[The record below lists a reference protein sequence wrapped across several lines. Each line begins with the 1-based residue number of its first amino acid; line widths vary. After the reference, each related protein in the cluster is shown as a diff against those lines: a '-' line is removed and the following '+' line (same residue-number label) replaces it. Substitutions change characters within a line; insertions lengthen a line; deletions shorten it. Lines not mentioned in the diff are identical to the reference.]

1 MIKIHQGAQPVRRP
15 ISKKSIVAVIAA
27 SLSMGTASAADL
39 IGSATKNLN
48 AGTIT
53 AGTGFTSHDLC
64 TRVMVSG
71 DSVLNVKLN
80 YLVPKVWPL
89 PLIWDVNFYAGDRVT
104 TKTILPLLD
113 FPRTAIYRAGLGCT
127 VVPPGTSISSVR
139 AQGFR
144 PLTPSPL
151 TFAPWPKGEYP
162 AESQLMS
169 AVMAKTVTQ
178 QGDSLFAETTVDTFK
193 QQNTVAYLV
202 AKDGH
207 LLFERYAP
215 GYNRSQPQI
224 GWSMSKSLTSLI
236 AGVMATDGR
245 ISLDAPVGIPQW
257 TTDSQKAGITWR
269 NLLTN
274 SPGLHWF
281 EGYEGASDATEM
293 LYSKADQ
300 GNWAAN
306 RPMENAPGTV
316 FNYSTG
322 FVNIAIL
329 RMKQIL
335 GNNHQAIYDYYQQ
348 KLFAPLGIRHGIIEP
363 DASGTPVGGARGILR
378 PVDWLRLGQLVAQH
392 GRWNGQQIISAAYM
406 DFALAPSA
414 ADPIYGAYIWR
425 LTAND
430 PEIPAD
436 VRSKLPADTVWFQ
449 GHLGQYVV
457 IVPSQNLVVLRM
469 GVTFDKM
476 ESKRRV
482 MTAVADILAAN
493 T

>member
-1 MIKIHQGAQPVRRP
+1 MSKIHQGAQPAHRP
-15 ISKKSIVAVIAA
+15 ISGISIAA
-27 SLSMGTASAADL
+27 LLGAGLWVGTASAADL
-39 IGSATKNLN
+39 IGSATKTLN
-48 AGTIT
+48 PGTIT

-64 TRVMVSG
+64 TRAMVSG
-71 DSVLNVKLN
+71 DSVLNVKMN

-89 PLIWDVNFYAGDRVT
+89 PLVWDVSFYAGDRVT
-104 TKTILPLLD
+104 TKTRIPFLE
-113 FPRTAIYRAGLGCT
+113 FPRTAIYRQGLGCT

-144 PLTPSPL
+144 PLTPTPPL
-151 TFAPWPKGEYP
+151 LAPWPKGEYP
-162 AESQLMS
+162 AEGHLMS
-169 AVMAKTVTQ
+169 SAMAQTVAR
-178 QGDSLFAETTVDTFK
+178 QGDKLFSETTADTFK

-202 AKDGH
+202 ARDGH
-207 LLFERYAP
+207 LLYERYAP

-236 AGVMATDGR
+236 AGVMVTDGQ

-257 TTDSQKAGITWR
+257 TSDSRKAGITWR
-269 NLLTN
+269 HLLTN
-274 SPGLHWF
+274 APGLQWF

-306 RPMENAPGTV
+306 RPMESTPGAV

-322 FVNIAIL
+322 FVNIASL

-335 GNNHQAIYDYYQQ
+335 GNEHQAIYDYYQQ
-348 KLFAPLGIRHGIIEP
+348 RLFAPLGIRHGIIEP

-392 GRWNGQQIISAAYM
+392 GRWSGQQIISDAYM

-425 LTAND
+425 LTGNN

-436 VRSKLPADTVWFQ
+436 VRSRLPADTVWFQ
-449 GHLGQYVV
+449 GHLGQFVV
-457 IVPSQNLVVLRM
+457 IVPSRNLVVLRM
-469 GVTFDKM
+469 GVTFDKLETM
-476 ESKRRV
+476 SRV
-482 MTAVADILAAN
+482 MTAVADILASGA
-493 T
+493 